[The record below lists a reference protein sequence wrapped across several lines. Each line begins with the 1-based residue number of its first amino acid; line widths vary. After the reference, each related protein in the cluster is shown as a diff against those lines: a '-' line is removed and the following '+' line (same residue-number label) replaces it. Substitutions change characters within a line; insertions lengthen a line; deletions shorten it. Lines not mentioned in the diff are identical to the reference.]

1 MGMRKHVDRIL
12 MAVAF
17 AVASAWLPPPAP
29 AMGVPDVVAIGCRR
43 ARAPDT
49 SPKRRGSGEDLRDK
63 LINIAP
69 TVMKGAAIMLILT
82 LIVMTLILVPIGW
95 MRRVVARQAERSGGL
110 ALPSSRKHYVKMGSL
125 GVPSEYE
132 WRPPNLVVGG
142 NSFRMQLAQRADK
155 NKWRLEDGM
164 VIEFVSKEEVEK
176 ARSRHEQE
184 FQAQQEADR
193 AMRQF
198 KPDEESGEAE

>member
-1 MGMRKHVDRIL
+1 MRKYVDRIL
-12 MAVAF
+12 IVVAF
-17 AVASAWLPPPAP
+17 AAASACLPPPAA
-29 AMGVPDVVAIGCRR
+29 AMGLPDAVAISCRKG
-43 ARAPDT
+43 PDT
-49 SPKRRGSGEDLRDK
+49 SPKSRGAGEDLRDK
-63 LINIAP
+63 LIKIAP

-82 LIVMTLILVPIGW
+82 LIIMTLILVPVGW
-95 MRRVVARQAERSGGL
+95 MRRVVARQAEKSGGL

-142 NSFRMQLAQRADK
+142 NIFGMQLAQRVDK

-164 VIEFVSKEEVEK
+164 DIEFVSKEEVDE
-176 ARSRHEQE
+176 ARARHEQE
-184 FQAQQEADR
+184 FRAQQEAGR

-198 KPDEESGEAE
+198 NPEDPGEEGKQV